1 MLQIQAFPP
10 REPVVKHWPAQH
22 WDKVFLPDNCK
33 QRNFNHRPKA
43 NTGLDTA
50 GKNLAEQ
57 TDQPRQLEDDDK
69 ASGAG
74 RHSEQAPHPRW
85 PDGLQ
90 ALGLIPLKGRDS
102 ALGACS
108 APQDTQPRAACS
120 SPSALVTRGER
131 SPDDH

>member
-1 MLQIQAFPP
+1 MLQIKAFPP
-10 REPVVKHWPAQH
+10 REPVVKHWPAQC

-74 RHSEQAPHPRW
+74 RHSEQPLHPRW
-85 PDGLQ
+85 PDGPQ
-90 ALGLIPLKGRDS
+90 ALWLIPLKGRDS

-108 APQDTQPRAACS
+108 APQRHTTQS
-120 SPSALVTRGER
+120 SLQQPLSTG
-131 SPDDH
+131 H